1 MADLFDVTFK
11 PVDGSLSAEA
21 LLESARAYA
30 GEYDPAKLSLIK
42 EFGGSEVYA
51 RVTSVKCRGAT
62 ALLRDIYTAQ
72 DRPWGFAPSPKP
84 VVPDSVVKVIDQG
97 ADDSVNAA
105 SIRSFL
111 SKVSGAAETWDTTK
125 ATILQS
131 RHRIPE
137 ERLRA
142 DQVLVLQ
149 VPNPEPLRPVEP
161 NMSVARQMHADADYG
176 RLWLIL
182 YEQIVRSGRVM
193 QGAAYPSLVNGRHVM
208 TPSPIPRWDVP
219 KLHMAQHLTFLSAG
233 REKRLY
239 AVPPFTKVEPLV
251 FSDVPYQVENHA
263 TLTCHRSGVS
273 GYFMNEIPQSD
284 GSSQFELS
292 DSHLGIKAIRRS
304 EGAAVEIGP
313 TWYEKGKMAQ

>member
-1 MADLFDVTFK
+1 MTI
-11 PVDGSLSAEA
+11 SA
-21 LLESARAYA
+21 L
-30 GEYDPAKLSLIK
+30 
-42 EFGGSEVYA
+42 
-51 RVTSVKCRGAT
+51 T
-62 ALLRDIYTAQ
+62 
-72 DRPWGFAPSPKP
+72 RPWEAMSYGFLDASAKRELRRKMLKAIAVPGCQMPYASREVPMARGWGTGGLQVTLTLLKPS
-84 VVPDSVVKVIDQG
+84 SVVKVIDQG

-304 EGAAVEIGP
+304 EGATVEIGT
-313 TWYEKGKMAQ
+313 TWYEKGKMA

>member
-1 MADLFDVTFK
+1 ML
-11 PVDGSLSAEA
+11 
-21 LLESARAYA
+21 
-30 GEYDPAKLSLIK
+30 
-42 EFGGSEVYA
+42 
-51 RVTSVKCRGAT
+51 T
-62 ALLRDIYTAQ
+62 A
-72 DRPWGFAPSPKP
+72 S
-84 VVPDSVVKVIDQG
+84 QG
-97 ADDSVNAA
+97 
-105 SIRSFL
+105 
-111 SKVSGAAETWDTTK
+111 
-125 ATILQS
+125 
-131 RHRIPE
+131 
-137 ERLRA
+137 
-142 DQVLVLQ
+142 
-149 VPNPEPLRPVEP
+149 
-161 NMSVARQMHADADYG
+161 
-176 RLWLIL
+176 
-182 YEQIVRSGRVM
+182 VRSGRVM

-208 TPSPIPRWDVP
+208 TPSPSPRWDVP